1 MYKVQVNI
9 DYKWT
14 YALVDDWTAD
24 AVVTSVWSNLRL
36 KFPSCAGLWLS
47 GPDAYNGDRGEKKK
61 NENIIDTNT
70 HPDRIRYRCLVLRL
84 KCVPCLLV
92 VLGDGSKDLPSHMPR
107 LALSLAIAETIALF
121 SFLGLSVNIFINVL
135 NSQPEC
141 WPNNIFD
148 VWFENELLRIW
159 M

>member
-107 LALSLAIAETIALF
+107 LALPHPLSTPATPSPAPFITWTLNGGFGSDLTLRNF
-121 SFLGLSVNIFINVL
+121 SPIFYANL
-135 NSQPEC
+135 PS
-141 WPNNIFD
+141 
-148 VWFENELLRIW
+148 
-159 M
+159 